1 MKQKKIFITGIS
13 GCVGHY
19 LFDLFANAPH
29 VRLYLLVRSP
39 EKITFSYKNN
49 PRVTIINDS
58 MQHIHKYEN
67 LLKKMEY
74 VVHLAVSWGG
84 KQVYAINVEKTLSLF
99 SSLDPETCRKVI
111 YFSTA
116 SILDENNRLLS
127 EAGEVGTDY
136 IKSKYQC
143 SRQLPGLKIYDKIYT
158 LCPTVILGG
167 NGSHPYSHAAKE
179 LKKARRYLPFIK
191 FIKIDGSFHFI
202 HALDAALMVEY
213 LLKNSF
219 PDKII
224 VPGNPALS
232 VNECIDQLC
241 RIAGIKRRIAFDMTK
256 LLVRCLPALFKKR
269 MSPWDVYSLR
279 KRHFVYR
286 TTNLKTLGLPSGHDT
301 LTKCLSTFM
310 PFLT

>member
-1 MKQKKIFITGIS
+1 MKQKNFFITGIS

-19 LFDLFANAPH
+19 LFDLFANAPD
-29 VRLYLLVRSP
+29 VRLFLLVRSP
-39 EKITFSYKNN
+39 EKIAFSYKNN
-49 PRVTIINDS
+49 PRITIINDS

-67 LLKKMEY
+67 LLKEMEY

-84 KQVYAINVEKTLSLF
+84 RQVYTINVENTLSLL
-99 SSLDPETCRKVI
+99 SALDSGICRKVI

-116 SILDENNRLLS
+116 SILNENNRLLPQ
-127 EAGEVGTDY
+127 AGEVGTDY
-136 IKSKYQC
+136 IRSKYRC
-143 SRQLPGLKIYDKIYT
+143 FRQLPELEIFDKIYT

-167 NGSHPYSHAAKE
+167 DGRHPYSHASKE

-213 LLKNSF
+213 LLKNSC
-219 PDKII
+219 PDKVI
-224 VPGNPALS
+224 VPGNPVLS
-232 VNECIDQLC
+232 MNECIDQLC

-256 LLVRCLPALFKKR
+256 ILMRCLPALFKKR
-269 MSPWDVYSLR
+269 MSSWDVYSLR

-301 LTKCLSTFM
+301 LTKCLTSMLKMVT
-310 PFLT
+310 

>member
-19 LFDLFANAPH
+19 LFDLLANAPG
-29 VRLYLLVRSP
+29 VRLFLLVRSP
-39 EKITFSYKNN
+39 DKICFSYKNN
-49 PRVTIINDS
+49 PRIEIINDS

-84 KQVYAINVEKTLSLF
+84 RQVYKINVEKTLSLF

-116 SILDENNRLLS
+116 SILNENNRLLP

-136 IKSKYQC
+136 IKSKYHC
-143 SRQLPGLKIYDKIYT
+143 FRQLPGLKIYDKIYT

-167 NGSHPYSHAAKE
+167 NGSHPYAHASKE
-179 LKKARRYLPFIK
+179 LKKAWKYLPLIK

-213 LLKNSF
+213 LLKNTF

-224 VPGNPALS
+224 VPGNPVLS

-241 RIAGIKRRIAFDMTK
+241 RIAGIKRRIAFDMTGI
-256 LLVRCLPALFKKR
+256 LVRCLPVLLKKR
-269 MSPWDVYSLR
+269 LSAWDIYSLK
-279 KRHFVYR
+279 KRHFCCK
-286 TTNLKTLGLPSGHDT
+286 TINLKTLGLSSNYDT
-301 LTKCLSTFM
+301 LAKCLS
-310 PFLT
+310 PSNS